1 MKEHFSRISAFFRE
15 IPGRFRHTRL
25 FNLLAGV
32 RNFLSAAWKKIKV
45 FLKTSVRF
53 TPPTTENM
61 VSFVLRWWHW
71 LLGGLFAFLILYYPV
86 GALLIHR
93 IDVNPGF
100 SGETAEDSPKTV
112 ATLSALINREVNEHV
127 WTPSL
132 PFIFP
137 SAILDNM
144 PGYQTGIMDGIRRT
158 VDVLAARNPESD
170 DLKKAVAA
178 LAYPGT
184 TWYVAGWQPTVSA
197 QRSYQNARTDLTRYE
212 EKIAEGTAAFSTDPA
227 TLSALLTSLS
237 DGLKGNAETIRKQVS
252 KYEKRLFDMQAD
264 DVFYNVKGQVYVSFL
279 VLRDIRED
287 FKDAFEN
294 DAVRWLWL
302 DAEASLRQALMIQP
316 LFVTNGSPETQFMPN
331 HLLALGFYLTH
342 ARADIQEMRRLLD

>member
-15 IPGRFRHTRL
+15 FPDRFRHTRL

-32 RNFLSAAWKKIKV
+32 RDFVSAAWKKTKL

-53 TPPTTENM
+53 TPPSPGNM

-100 SGETAEDSPKTV
+100 SGETAGASPKTV
-112 ATLSALINREVNEHV
+112 TTLSALINREVNEHV

-158 VDVLAARNPESD
+158 VDVLAAQNPGSE
-170 DLKKAVAA
+170 DLKKASSA

-197 QRSYQNARTDLTRYE
+197 QRSYQNARTDLIRYE
-212 EKIAEGTAAFSTDPA
+212 EKTADGTASFNTDRTA
-227 TLSALLTSLS
+227 LSALLSSLS
-237 DGLKGNAETIRKQVS
+237 GGLKENTEIIRKQVS
-252 KYEKRLFDMQAD
+252 KYEKRLFDMHAD
-264 DVFYNVKGQVYVSFL
+264 DVFYNVKGQAYVSFL

-316 LFVTNGSPETQFMPN
+316 LFVTNGSPETQFIPN
-331 HLLALGFYLTH
+331 HLLALGFYLAH
-342 ARADIQEMRRLLD
+342 ARADIQEMRLLLD

>member
-15 IPGRFRHTRL
+15 ISSRFKQLRL

-32 RNFLSAAWKKIKV
+32 RDFLSSAWKKAKG

-53 TPPTTENM
+53 RPPSTENM

-100 SGETAEDSPKTV
+100 SGEITGNSPRTL
-112 ATLSALINREVNEHV
+112 ATLSALIRREVNEHV

-158 VDVLAARNPESD
+158 VDVLEARNPGNE
-170 DLKKAVAA
+170 DLKKAAAA
-178 LAYPGT
+178 LTYPGT
-184 TWYVAGWQPTVSA
+184 TWYVSGWQPTVSA
-197 QRSYQNARTDLTRYE
+197 QRRYQNAYTDLIRYE
-212 EKIAEGTAAFSTDPA
+212 EKIAEGTASFNTDRA
-227 TLSALLTSLS
+227 ALSALLTSLS
-237 DGLKGNAETIRKQVS
+237 DGLRANAEIIRKQVS
-252 KYEKRLFDMQAD
+252 KYEKRLFDMHAD

-302 DAEASLRQALMIQP
+302 DAEASLKQALMIQP

-342 ARADIQEMRRLLD
+342 ARADIQEMRRLVD